1 MIEFNLVFI
10 YDDEESAEKALRRIA
25 KEALNSYDNLFISK
39 NSILVKRKTKIEI
52 QEDFDIVKDIAE
64 SSVGILNTIEF
75 IEY

>member
-10 YDDEESAEKALRRIA
+10 YNDEESAEKALRRIV

-39 NSILVKRKTKIEI
+39 NSILVRRKTTIEI
-52 QEDFDIVKDIAE
+52 KEDFDIVKDIAE